1 MLIEEVEKEIK
12 TGRKKGE
19 FLYPFYDKYCLSNV
33 PGLILNLFGIKSNRS
48 LPDEGVKASLE
59 VENVNKI
66 ILIMLDGVGYGRW
79 PRRGIPLFDLLVEE
93 GVVFP
98 ITSVFP
104 STTTAA
110 LTTVNTGLTPQEHA
124 LLEWYMYFEE
134 LDEVVATILF
144 SPLGEKYPDKLA
156 DAGVNPNVLF
166 GGRTIHQK
174 LRKEG
179 VLSFSFL
186 SALYASG
193 VYSRRLHRGSELIPF
208 VNFSDL
214 VVALRKM
221 LEKAPAPAFFYVYWD
236 AIDAMEHRY
245 GPGGEEQN
253 LELSALSFLLRA
265 ELLPK
270 VKRKA
275 AKETLLLV
283 TSDHGQ
289 VKVNPRG
296 TVYLN
301 RYRRL
306 LRNLRRGR
314 RGKPIPPTGSSRDVY
329 LHVEP
334 GKLEETLELLS
345 EKLRGKA
352 KVVKTL
358 EALRSGLFGAGK
370 VNKKFYSRA
379 GDLLILP
386 LNGRTVWYKYPKQRR
401 AEFKG
406 HHGGLSEEEMLIPFG
421 AVTLSSLQ
429 GRSKKATGV

>member
-1 MLIEEVEKEIK
+1 MLIEEVEREIEAE
-12 TGRKKGE
+12 RKKGE

-33 PGLILNLFGIKSNRS
+33 PGLILSLFGVKPRRA
-48 LPDEGVKASLE
+48 LPDWAIKANLE
-59 VENVNKI
+59 IENVDKVVL
-66 ILIMLDGVGYGRW
+66 ILLDGLSYNRW
-79 PRRGIPLFDLLVEE
+79 PLGRESPFFTLLIKE

-144 SPLGEKYPDKLA
+144 SPLGEKYPDRLMEV
-156 DAGVNPNVLF
+156 GVSPNMLF
-166 GGRTIHQK
+166 GGRTLYQK
-174 LRKEG
+174 LRGEG
-179 VLSFSFL
+179 IVSFSFL
-186 SALYASG
+186 SSLYASG

-208 VNFSDL
+208 INFSDL

-221 LEKAPAPAFFYVYWD
+221 LEKASDPAFFYVYWD

-245 GPGGEEQN
+245 GPGGEEQD
-253 LELSALSFLLRA
+253 LELSALSFLLRT
-265 ELLPK
+265 ELLSK
-270 VKRKA
+270 VKRRV

-289 VKVNPRG
+289 VKVDPQG

-301 RYRRL
+301 RYRRV
-306 LRNLRRGR
+306 LRNLKKGR
-314 RGKPIPPTGSSRDVY
+314 RGEPIPPTGSSRDVY

-334 GKLEETLELLS
+334 DKLEETLELLS
-345 EKLRGKA
+345 KKLRGKA
-352 KVVKTL
+352 KVVKTF
-358 EALRSGLFGAGK
+358 EALRSGLFGIGK

-386 LNGRTVWYKYPKQRR
+386 LNGRTVWYKYPKQKK
-401 AEFKG
+401 AEFRG

-429 GRSKKATGV
+429 SR